1 MPDLDFDPLNREPEL
16 QDLISSFI
24 TKKNGYDR
32 NHGGI
37 PHLDAQTHHV
47 KVDGA
52 IRHTLDLSIS
62 QLQHDF
68 PQHTV
73 VCALQCAGNRR
84 HTMRTTLK
92 EVQGLDWGDA
102 AVMNCKW
109 RGPRLKDV
117 LDKAEI
123 TLSDKSKG
131 HVAFASYAV
140 PVQEDDWYGASI
152 ELPRATDTE
161 ADVILALEV
170 G

>member
-1 MPDLDFDPLNREPEL
+1 
-16 QDLISSFI
+16 
-24 TKKNGYDR
+24 
-32 NHGGI
+32 
-37 PHLDAQTHHV
+37 
-47 KVDGA
+47 
-52 IRHTLDLSIS
+52 
-62 QLQHDF
+62 
-68 PQHTV
+68 
-73 VCALQCAGNRR
+73 
-84 HTMRTTLK
+84 MRTTLK